1 MQEQYTLISWNVN
14 GLRSAGKKEFI
25 AWMQQGKFPIV
36 AVQETK
42 ISDPDQLS
50 EDLRNPDGY
59 TSYFSC
65 STEKKGYSGVGIY
78 TKKKPFAVKTFFGD
92 NLLSREGRVIE
103 MEFRHFTLLNVY
115 FPNGGSGELRLQYK
129 MQFYEEFLHYLL
141 HLKKQGKKI
150 VVCGDVNTAHQEID
164 LARPKENEKTSGFM
178 PMERAWIDSL
188 VKEGFVDVFRHL
200 HPKEVAYTWWDMKTR
215 SRERNVGWRIDYF
228 FVDPLL
234 MPNVKESIVLS
245 DVIGS
250 DHCPV
255 GLSLV
260 FSETDVSN

>member
-1 MQEQYTLISWNVN
+1 MTEQYTLISWNVN
-14 GLRSAGKKEFI
+14 GLRAAGKKDFI
-25 AWMQQGKFPIV
+25 AWMSRGKFPVV

-50 EDLRNPDGY
+50 DELRNPDGY
-59 TSYFSC
+59 TSYFNC

-103 MEFRHFTLLNVY
+103 MEFRHFTFINVY

-129 MQFYEEFLHYLL
+129 LQFYEEFLHYVR
-141 HLKKQGKKI
+141 HLRKQGKKI
-150 VVCGDVNTAHQEID
+150 VICGDVNTAHHEID
-164 LARPKENEKTSGFM
+164 LARPKENENTSGFM
-178 PMERAWIDSL
+178 KIERAWIDGL
-188 VKEGFVDVFRHL
+188 IKEGYVDAFRHL

-215 SRERNVGWRIDYF
+215 SRDRNVGWRIDYF
-228 FVDPLL
+228 FVDPVLL
-234 MPNVKESIVLS
+234 QHVKEALVLS

-255 GLSLV
+255 ALALA
-260 FSETDVSN
+260 FPETAV

>member
-1 MQEQYTLISWNVN
+1 MLERYNLISWNVN
-14 GLRSAGKKEFI
+14 GLRSAGKKDFV

-42 ISDPDQLS
+42 ISDPDQLT
-50 EDLRNPDGY
+50 EELRNPDGY

-78 TKKKPFAVKTFFGD
+78 VKKQPLAVKTFFGD
-92 NLLSREGRVIE
+92 NLLSREGRVLE

-129 MQFYEEFLHYLL
+129 MQFYEEFLHYLM
-141 HLKKQGKKI
+141 HLRKQGKKI
-150 VVCGDVNTAHQEID
+150 VLCGDVNTAHQAMD
-164 LARPKENEKTSGFM
+164 LARPKENASTSGFLE
-178 PMERAWIDSL
+178 MERAWIDRL
-188 VKEGFVDVFRHL
+188 IAAGFTDTYRFL
-200 HPKEVAYTWWDMKTR
+200 HPTEVGYTWWDMKTR

-228 FVDPLL
+228 FVDSRLVG
-234 MPNVKESIVLS
+234 NVKEAIILA
-245 DVIGS
+245 DVAGS
-250 DHCPV
+250 DHCPI

-260 FSETDVSN
+260 FSDTEA

>member
-1 MQEQYTLISWNVN
+1 MQEGRFQV
-14 GLRSAGKKEFI
+14 
-25 AWMQQGKFPIV
+25 V

-42 ISDPDQLS
+42 ISDPDQLT
-50 EDLRNPDGY
+50 EELRNPDGY

-78 TKKKPFAVKTFFGD
+78 VKKKPFGVKTFFGD

-103 MEFRHFTLLNVY
+103 MDFRHFTLVNVY

-129 MQFYEEFLHYLL
+129 MQFYDEFLHYLI

-150 VVCGDVNTAHQEID
+150 VLCGDVNTAHQEID
-164 LARPKENEKTSGFM
+164 LARPRENEKTSGFM
-178 PMERAWIDSL
+178 PMEREWIDKL
-188 VKEGFVDVFRHL
+188 VAAGFIDAYRHF
-200 HPKEVAYTWWDMKTR
+200 HPREVAYTWWDMKTR

-228 FVDPLL
+228 FVDESLEAN
-234 MPNVKESIVLS
+234 MKEAVILS
-245 DVIGS
+245 DVPGS
-250 DHCPV
+250 DHCPI

-260 FSETDVSN
+260 FSEVEA